1 MSNYWV
7 DRAAEQARKQYD
19 KSLED
24 LEKELSR
31 YYKIALKGV
40 RADTVALFQKIH
52 DEMEKGEPLG
62 TDSLYKYNRFIQLR
76 NRIQQELNRLG
87 TEEIK
92 AMGRKYEDMARY
104 VNHFIADEAK
114 GTISKDFLLLDNE
127 KVKEIANSVWCADG
141 KHWSERVWDKTR
153 RLQSSIEKGLVD
165 SVARGASKDDLVKD
179 LQSIFGAS
187 FSNADRIARTELAH
201 VQNRSTL
208 ESYKK
213 AGVEYVET
221 IVAKDERLCDTCSR
235 HNGQI
240 TPIGEAREG
249 KAFLFHPNCR
259 CDIVPYM
266 AGKEDLTRD
275 AKEDRV
281 ENRNDGKTKKQKGIR
296 TIFKQLEDIKNY
308 DWSKAGFATPEKQQH
323 HKKHLAEYGNISI
336 EEYIEKARDLLNAD
350 ESEDIIAFVGDA
362 GFLYKYRI
370 SSNDF
375 ALGSPEGN
383 ISTLYKL
390 KGGFS
395 AFKDLRDEN
404 EWKRIL

>member
-7 DRAAEQARKQYD
+7 DRATEQARKQYD

-24 LEKELSR
+24 LEKELAR

-40 RADTVALFQKIH
+40 RTDTVALFQEIH

-62 TDSLYKYNRFIQLR
+62 TDSLYRYNRFIQLR

-179 LQSIFGAS
+179 LQSIFNVS

-221 IVAKDERLCDTCSR
+221 IVAEDERLCDTCSR
-235 HNGQI
+235 HNGKI

-259 CDIVPYM
+259 CDIVPYFGEEIEIGRSVGAKAHTDEVKLLDGSFGKLEEGTKIVKVVSF
-266 AGKEDLTRD
+266 AGKGSKKTL
-275 AKEDRV
+275 RV
-281 ENRNDGKTKKQKGIR
+281 ANYLEKRYNVPAEEWSHKRGEGFVNEGKGIITKNELHWFESNATGR
-296 TIFKQLEDIKNY
+296 IKM
-308 DWSKAGFATPEKQQH
+308 K
-323 HKKHLAEYGNISI
+323 
-336 EEYIEKARDLLNAD
+336 
-350 ESEDIIAFVGDA
+350 V
-362 GFLYKYRI
+362 
-370 SSNDF
+370 
-375 ALGSPEGN
+375 
-383 ISTLYKL
+383 
-390 KGGFS
+390 
-395 AFKDLRDEN
+395 
-404 EWKRIL
+404 KRRL

>member
-7 DRAAEQARKQYD
+7 DRATEQARKQYD

-24 LEKELSR
+24 LGKELAR

-40 RADTVALFQKIH
+40 RTDTVALFQKIH

-62 TDSLYKYNRFIQLR
+62 TDSLYRYNRFIQLR

-104 VNHFIADEAK
+104 INHFIADEAK

-179 LQSIFGAS
+179 LQSIFNVS

-201 VQNRSTL
+201 VQNCSTL

-221 IVAKDERLCDTCSR
+221 IVAEDERLCDTCSR
-235 HNGQI
+235 HNGKI

-266 AGKEDLTRD
+266 TGKEDLTRD
-275 AKEDRV
+275 AKEDKV
-281 ENRNDGKTKKQKGIR
+281 ENRKEFH
-296 TIFKQLEDIKNY
+296 TIFKEPEDIKHF
-308 DWSKAGFATPEKQQH
+308 DWSEANFATPKKQRQH
-323 HKKHLAEYGNISI
+323 EKHLAEYGNISI
-336 EEYIEKARDLLNAD
+336 EEYIHRIREFLNTPVD
-350 ESEDIIAFVGDA
+350 GKDIEEAVSKEL
-362 GFLYKYRI
+362 GFYYKYRYSTNDLAIGRPDGKI
-370 SSNDF
+370 SS
-375 ALGSPEGN
+375 
-383 ISTLYKL
+383 Y
-390 KGGFS
+390 
-395 AFKDLRDEN
+395 FKPKEKAKYWEDIKRDC
-404 EWKRIL
+404 L

>member
-1 MSNYWV
+1 MSEYWG

-19 KSLED
+19 KSLAE

-31 YYKIALKGV
+31 YYKIALEGV
-40 RADTVALFQKIH
+40 SDDIIALYQKIV
-52 DEMEKGEPLG
+52 DDMEQGEPLG
-62 TDSLYKYNRFIQLR
+62 ADALYRYNRFIRLR
-76 NRIQQELNRLG
+76 KKVESALSKLG
-87 TEEIK
+87 KEEIEV
-92 AMGRKYEDMARY
+92 MSRKYEDMSRY

-141 KHWSERVWDKTR
+141 KHWSERIWDKTS

-208 ESYKK
+208 ETYKK
-213 AGVEYVET
+213 AGIEYVET

-235 HNGQI
+235 HNGKI

-259 CDIVPYM
+259 CDIVPVM
-266 AGKEDLTRD
+266 
-275 AKEDRV
+275 
-281 ENRNDGKTKKQKGIR
+281 
-296 TIFKQLEDIKNY
+296 
-308 DWSKAGFATPEKQQH
+308 
-323 HKKHLAEYGNISI
+323 
-336 EEYIEKARDLLNAD
+336 
-350 ESEDIIAFVGDA
+350 
-362 GFLYKYRI
+362 
-370 SSNDF
+370 
-375 ALGSPEGN
+375 
-383 ISTLYKL
+383 
-390 KGGFS
+390 
-395 AFKDLRDEN
+395 
-404 EWKRIL
+404 